1 MRVIALH
8 GGARVKLESV
18 LAAKGPGVITTR
30 AATPIA
36 EAIALLSRH
45 NIGALVVVDA
55 AGRLSG
61 ILSERDVIRHMAASG
76 RPGEATVGDWMTQPV
91 TVATPADDVDS
102 VLRTMTVRR
111 FRHAPVVD
119 GSRLVGIVSIG
130 DLVKAER
137 DDYMGA
143 IETLETQ
150 LMDA

>member
-1 MRVIALH
+1 M
-8 GGARVKLESV
+8 KLESV
-18 LAAKGPGVITTR
+18 LAAKGPGVITTG
-30 AATPIA
+30 AATSIG

-55 AGRLSG
+55 AGGPAG
-61 ILSERDVIRHMAASG
+61 ILSERDIIRHMAASA
-76 RPGEATVGDWMTQPV
+76 RPGEAVVGDWMTQPV

-102 VLRTMTVRR
+102 VLRTMTARR
-111 FRHAPVVD
+111 FRHVPVVD
-119 GSRLVGIVSIG
+119 GSRLVGIVTIG

-137 DDYMGA
+137 NEYMGA